1 MLINLPNARETGMS
15 RRVWITGLGTVT
27 AAGVGIDP
35 LWEAVC
41 AGESKIRRI
50 ERFDPSG
57 FASQIAG
64 EVRDFKANKIVPKSY
79 RKSVKLM
86 ARDIELAMGAADAA
100 VRDAALISPGSQPD
114 DERTYPATRTGC
126 NIGAGLIAAELNEL
140 TYALATARDE
150 DGQFDLGAWGRAG
163 MNELTPLW
171 LLKYLPN
178 MLSCHVTILHDC
190 QGPSNTITCAEASG
204 PLSIGES
211 LRVIQRNAAD
221 MCFAGG
227 AESKLNEMGMLRQH
241 YTQRLCTNSND
252 QPHRAVRPFDA
263 EAAGTAMG
271 EGGGLVILESAET
284 AERRGVT
291 PYAELIGFGAGQTY
305 YPQGNSLEPDPQGRG
320 LATAIR
326 AALREAQ
333 IEPAQVDL
341 MAPFGSGVPAY
352 DRAEA
357 AALRS
362 VFGDALDAI
371 PLWSAKPYIGNCF
384 AGSGAID
391 LSLAARMIR
400 EQKIPAR
407 INCDQPID
415 GLNCATAEA
424 GHAAIEHALVCTTA
438 MGGQNAALILRKV

>member
-1 MLINLPNARETGMS
+1 MPRS
-15 RRVWITGLGTVT
+15 VWITGLGTVT

-35 LWEAVC
+35 LWETVC
-41 AGESKIRRI
+41 AGESRISRI

-86 ARDIELAMGAADAA
+86 AQDIELAMGAADCA
-100 VRDAALISPGSQPD
+100 VRDAELISPGSQPD

-140 TYALATARDE
+140 TYALATASTD
-150 DGQFDLGAWGRAG
+150 DGQFDLDAWGRAG

-204 PLSIGES
+204 TLSIGES

-221 MCFAGG
+221 MSFAGG

-241 YTQRLCTNSND
+241 YTNRLCTNSND
-252 QPHRAVRPFDA
+252 QPQRAVRPFDR

-271 EGGGLVILESAET
+271 EGGGLVILEAAET
-284 AERRGVT
+284 ARARGAK
-291 PYAELIGFGAGQTY
+291 PYAELVGFGAGQTH
-305 YPQGNSLEPDPQGRG
+305 YPQGHSLEPDPRG
-320 LATAIR
+320 HGLSTAIR

-333 IEPAQVDL
+333 IEPDRIQLIV
-341 MAPFGSGVPAY
+341 PFGTGIPSY

-357 AALRS
+357 TALYT
-362 VFGDALDAI
+362 VFGDGLADI
-371 PLWSAKPYIGNCF
+371 PLFSAKPYIGNCF

-391 LSLAARMIR
+391 LALAARMVH

-415 GLNCATAEA
+415 DLNCATAEA
-424 GHAAIEHALVCTTA
+424 RDGAVEYALVCTTS
-438 MGGQNAALILRKV
+438 MGGQNAALVLKKV